1 MIHTLP
7 LESLEKNADNVYE
20 AIIMIA
26 RRARQINELQKRVM
40 DKATEAMNNSESF
53 DDEGVNHDVVEH
65 QYLKLPKPTSVSLQ
79 EFLQAK
85 LASEYPEQAV

>member
-7 LESLEKNADNVYE
+7 LEAMEQNADNVYE

-40 DKATEAMNNSESF
+40 DKATEAINSSEAF

-65 QYLKLPKPTSVSLQ
+65 QYLKLPKPTTVSLQ
-79 EFLQAK
+79 EFMQAK
-85 LASEYPEQAV
+85 LTSEYPEKAV

>member
-26 RRARQINELQKRVM
+26 RRARQINELQKQIM
-40 DKATEAMNNSESF
+40 DKATEAMNSSESF
-53 DDEGVNHDVVEH
+53 DDEGVNHEVVDH
-65 QYLKLPKPTSVSLQ
+65 QYLKLPKPTSVSLH
-79 EFLQAK
+79 EFMQDK
-85 LASEYPEQAV
+85 LKGEYPE